1 MLCPV
6 QEVGQDVTGDGAR
19 DGELDDGKQD
29 VKLSRIKRKQFFFWP
44 DMLVASK
51 KRTQRFIL
59 FHFYFLKS
67 RYFRAT
73 STYTTKTHGLGRPN
87 CLLKIEYGT

>member
-6 QEVGQDVTGDGAR
+6 REVGRDVTGDGAR

-29 VKLSRIKRKQFFFWP
+29 VKLSRINRRRFFFWP

-51 KRTQRFIL
+51 WWAL
-59 FHFYFLKS
+59 VS
-67 RYFRAT
+67 GSEAE
-73 STYTTKTHGLGRPN
+73 SA
-87 CLLKIEYGT
+87 

>member
-6 QEVGQDVTGDGAR
+6 QEVGRDVTGDGAR

-51 KRTQRFIL
+51 KRTQCL
-59 FHFYFLKS
+59 YPGP
-67 RYFRAT
+67 
-73 STYTTKTHGLGRPN
+73 STWRSMIDKPASPSWVGSMLET
-87 CLLKIEYGT
+87 